1 VSRKRKRDFDEDK
14 AMVIKDFPGQTVKA
28 QRVVVEETGEVELY
42 CHSELREKKSR
53 LCRTVSLKNMS

>member
-14 AMVIKDFPGQTVKA
+14 ATMIKDFPGQTVKA

-42 CHSELREKKSR
+42 CLSELREKKSR